1 MSLVGPGSRF
11 DNIGLVDAD
20 NYPALGF
27 DPAPGALSSVATLAE
42 SFSQVATKLD
52 AAHGALTGIGR
63 SGGIW
68 QGEAAEGFRGTVGE
82 LPGYLDK
89 ARTSLGGASTVLQQW
104 SDDLSSLKQTA
115 AQYEQAAARATQQ
128 VEQARSNPD
137 LNLGGQFFTDSA
149 SLQQAQARLDAA
161 VSELSAAQDELDT
174 IRRQAQR
181 LLDQHADLAAAVAG
195 ALAQAKEH
203 APEEPGFFDRIGDLL
218 SGIGKA
224 VEDLAADVWQWVKDN
239 AETIKKIGD
248 VLSAIGTMLSIAA
261 VVLAPVPVVGQV
273 VLAAAIGMN
282 GAALATHGLAK
293 AAGADVG
300 WSTLAF
306 DGLGMIPG
314 GGVAKGGLGLAKAAP
329 TVGRAVAQ
337 GVRGAAD
344 VGEAIVR
351 GGKAAGEAL
360 EGLSRTQ
367 FKDWV
372 KTYNTIAGKV
382 GVEAVAVGS
391 SAAHVAG
398 AAVGTVQKVGI
409 AAGMWVADP
418 YIDRATEV
426 GKGYYDALSN
436 GTRPPSAAETF
447 NRIVHGRAAE

>member
-1 MSLVGPGSRF
+1 MSLAGSSARF
-11 DNIGLVDAD
+11 DSIGLGDAG

-27 DPAPGALSSVATLAE
+27 DPAPGVLSSVASLALN
-42 SFSQVATKLD
+42 FGQVATKLD
-52 AAHGALTGIGR
+52 AAHGALTGIGK

-68 QGEAAEGFRGTVGE
+68 QGEAAESFRDTVGE
-82 LPGYLDK
+82 LPGYLEK
-89 ARTSLGGASTVLQQW
+89 ARTSLGDASTVLQQW
-104 SDDLSSLKQTA
+104 SNDLSSMKRTA
-115 AQYEQAAARATQQ
+115 AQYEEAAARAAQQ

-137 LNLGGQFFTDSA
+137 LNLGGQFFTDGA

-161 VSELSAAQDELDT
+161 VSELSAAQDELDA

-181 LLDQHADLAAAVAG
+181 LLAQHADLAAAVAS
-195 ALAQAKEH
+195 ALARAKEH

-218 SGIGKA
+218 SSIGKA
-224 VEDLAADVWQWVKDN
+224 VEDLAADVWQWVKDH

-248 VLSAIGTMLSIAA
+248 VLSAIGTVLSIAA
-261 VVLAPVPVVGQV
+261 VVLGPIPVVGQV
-273 VLAAAIGMN
+273 VLAAAVGVN

-329 TVGRAVAQ
+329 AVRQAVVQ

-344 VGEAIVR
+344 VGEAISR
-351 GGKAAGEAL
+351 GGRAAAEAL
-360 EGLSRTQ
+360 EGLSKTQ

-372 KTYNTIAGKV
+372 KTYNTIAEKV

-409 AAGMWVADP
+409 AAGTWVAEP
-418 YIDRATEV
+418 YLERAGEV
-426 GKGYYDALSN
+426 GKDFYDGLSN
-436 GTRPPSAAETF
+436 DEKPPSAAETF
-447 NRIVHGRAAE
+447 NRVVHGRAAA